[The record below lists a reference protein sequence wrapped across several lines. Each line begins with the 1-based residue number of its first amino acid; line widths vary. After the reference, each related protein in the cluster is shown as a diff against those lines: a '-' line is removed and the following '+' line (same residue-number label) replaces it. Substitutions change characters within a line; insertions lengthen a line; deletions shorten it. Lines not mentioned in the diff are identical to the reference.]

1 MVKLIGKKIIN
12 CAVFISGRG
21 SNLKSILKYSKKK
34 LSKINIKLIVSNNRN
49 AQGVIF
55 AKKSKINFIIINY
68 KNINKAERKIFY
80 HLKKYK
86 IKYIF
91 LAGFMKILSKNFIN
105 KFKNKILNIH
115 PSLLPK
121 YKGLNTHERAIKNK
135 EKFSGCTIHFV
146 NEKLDSGK
154 IILQKKVK
162 ILKLDTPESLA
173 KRIIKI
179 ENKLYPIAIYLVRQ
193 HLYKLF

>member
-1 MVKLIGKKIIN
+1 MVKLIGKKFIN

-21 SNLKSILKYSKKK
+21 TNLKSILKYSKKK
-34 LSKINIKLIVSNNRN
+34 SSKINIKLIVSNNRN
-49 AQGVIF
+49 ARGIIF
-55 AKKSKINFIIINY
+55 AKKNKINFIIINY

-146 NEKLDSGK
+146 NKKLDSGK

-173 KRIIKI
+173 KIIIKI
-179 ENKLYPIAIYLVRQ
+179 ENKLYPIAINKVLSRI
-193 HLYKLF
+193 

>member
-34 LSKINIKLIVSNNRN
+34 SSKINIKLVVSNKRN
-49 AQGVIF
+49 AHGIIF
-55 AKKSKINFIIINY
+55 AKKNKINFIIINY
-68 KNINKAERKIFY
+68 KNIKKGDKKILY

-86 IKYIF
+86 IRYIF
-91 LAGFMKILSKNFIN
+91 LAGFMKILSKNFIK
-105 KFKNKILNIH
+105 KFKNKIINIH

-121 YKGLNTHERAIKNK
+121 YKGLNTHERVIKNK
-135 EKFSGCTIHFV
+135 EKFSGCTVHFV

-173 KRIIKI
+173 KKIIKI
-179 ENKLYPIAIYLVRQ
+179 ENKLYPIAINKVLSRI
-193 HLYKLF
+193 

>member
-1 MVKLIGKKIIN
+1 LV
-12 CAVFISGRG
+12 
-21 SNLKSILKYSKKK
+21 
-34 LSKINIKLIVSNNRN
+34 VSNKRN
-49 AQGVIF
+49 ARGIIF
-55 AKKSKINFIIINY
+55 AKKNRINSIIINY
-68 KNINKAERKIFY
+68 KNIKEDDKKILY

-91 LAGFMKILSKNFIN
+91 LAGFMKILSKNFIK
-105 KFKNKILNIH
+105 KFKNKIINIH

-121 YKGLNTHERAIKNK
+121 YKGLNTHERVIKNK
-135 EKFSGCTIHFV
+135 EKFSGCTVHFV

-162 ILKLDTPESLA
+162 ILKLDTPEILA

-179 ENKLYPIAIYLVRQ
+179 ENKIYPIAINKVLSRI
-193 HLYKLF
+193 